1 MVSKKISSGSGPLR
15 IITGS
20 AAKDPVSRSASA
32 TAAPHISVLEHV
44 QSKAVST
51 LPARSEYAPFVAAMT
66 PAQRAAQERAEQ
78 ERQQREAKFRRAE
91 QEASR
96 QPESSG
102 GGFSLKTP
110 GRSAF
115 QYVPPNTPTL
125 PQIELGPEKEI
136 PRRIE
141 PGRSVQPVEDPRFSA
156 DPLPQAEPQ
165 EVPATEPAPL
175 PSEPETY
182 FPWWWLVVAAVTTH
196 ILLKKGK

>member
-1 MVSKKISSGSGPLR
+1 MVSKIKSSGPGPLR
-15 IITGS
+15 VISGS

-32 TAAPHISVLEHV
+32 TAASHISVLEHV
-44 QSKAVST
+44 QPKAVST
-51 LPARSEYAPFVAAMT
+51 LPARSEYAPFIAAIT

-78 ERQQREAKFRRAE
+78 ERQQREAKFQRAE
-91 QEASR
+91 QQASR
-96 QPESSG
+96 QPEPSG
-102 GGFSLKTP
+102 GGFNLKTP

-115 QYVPPNTPTL
+115 KYVPPNNPTL
-125 PQIELGPEKEI
+125 PQIELGPEKDI

-141 PGRSVQPVEDPRFSA
+141 PGRSVEPVEDPRFSA

-165 EVPATEPAPL
+165 VVPAPGPAPL

-196 ILLKKGK
+196 ILFKKGK